1 MTTFKEAQNEVVVVE
16 SVEGEYLTA
25 DEYYHARIQQL
36 KDEEM
41 RQRFQV
47 DLIAARH
54 KARQKH
60 QAELQSVFVSFPWW
74 WQK

>member
-1 MTTFKEAQNEVVVVE
+1 DVVVVE

-41 RQRFQV
+41 RQRLEV
-47 DLIAARH
+47 AAIT
-54 KARQKH
+54 ARQKH
-60 QAELQSVFVSFPWW
+60 QAELQSVFVSFSWW

>member
-36 KDEEM
+36 KDEEF
-41 RQRFQV
+41 RQMIEV
-47 DLIAARH
+47 AKIT
-54 KARQKH
+54 ARQKH
-60 QAELQSVFVSFPWW
+60 QSELQSVLVSFPRW